1 MLNRRTFIAS
11 AAATAF
17 LPRAAFAAPAGPRTF
32 SYGAEKLD
40 VYASPRD
47 AGKPVLVYIHGGAW
61 TFGDKRNVF
70 ALPELAERLGMILVS
85 IEYRRLPKASIRRQ
99 REDVAE
105 AINWVRANIGEIGG
119 DPERL
124 TVMGHSAGAH
134 LGSLTV
140 LDGSAGP
147 VRGLLSID
155 TGAYDIYTLQH
166 LNDGEFSPI
175 YRRLFPDER
184 DWDRLS
190 PVSHIRRGSVP
201 PVYVS
206 WTKIPPHPQMSRMF
220 ISRLRAAN
228 AEVTAFDGSGY
239 THFSIVRTIG
249 KRDNSTTESVTRFLL
264 ENA

>member
-17 LPRAAFAAPAGPRTF
+17 LPRPAFAEPTVPRMFNYGPE
-32 SYGAEKLD
+32 ALD

-47 AGKPVLVYIHGGAW
+47 EGKPVLVFIHGGAW
-61 TFGDKRNVF
+61 TFGNRRNVF
-70 ALPELAERLGMILVS
+70 ALPELAERLGMVFVS
-85 IEYRRLPKASIRRQ
+85 IEYRRLPKANIKRQ

-105 AINWVRANIGEIGG
+105 AINWVRAHIGGLGG
-119 DPERL
+119 DPRRL

-134 LGSLTV
+134 LASLTV

-155 TGAYDIYTLQH
+155 TGAYDIYTLQN

-175 YRRLFPDER
+175 YRRLFPDES
-184 DWDRLS
+184 DWNRLS
-190 PVSHIRRGSVP
+190 PVSHIRRGRVP

-220 ISRLRAAN
+220 ISRLRAAD
-228 AEVTAFDGSGY
+228 ADVTAFDGSAY

-249 KRDNSTTESVTRFLL
+249 KRANSTTESVTRFLV